1 MNWLVLTKQGQVA
14 LLFLTST
21 LFLGCLVLVVESW
34 AQDGL
39 EDFYVIRKAVDP
51 THVEVAAAVPPAQ
64 SDPEVGGG
72 GASVSATIGIN
83 SAELVQ
89 CETLPGIGPHTAAAI
104 VTYRPQHGRFVHI
117 DELTQ
122 VRGIGVRTLERLRP
136 HLRLD

>member
-1 MNWLVLTKQGQVA
+1 MNWLVLTKQEQVA
-14 LLFLTST
+14 VLFLTST

-34 AQDGL
+34 TQDGL
-39 EDFYVIRKAVDP
+39 EDFHVIRKAVDP
-51 THVEVAAAVPPAQ
+51 PHGEVAAAVPPAQ
-64 SDPEVGGG
+64 SDLEVGGG
-72 GASVSATIGIN
+72 GASVSTTIGIN

-89 CETLPGIGPHTAAAI
+89 WETLPGIGPHTAAAI
-104 VTYRPQHGRFVHI
+104 VTYRQQHGRFAHI